1 MKNLIFKKISIR
13 NFLSF
18 GNVPEELDLTSSLY
32 RVIVGKNKDKSDNED
47 DANGVGK
54 STLINAVYFALFG
67 QAPGNKINLPSLV
80 NNINKKNMIVKLDF
94 SIDDIDYTIERGR
107 NPVVLKFYKNGEE
120 IVDESLGDSR
130 DTQKEIEKVI
140 GITKDVFSQIVC
152 LTCNVPVFMEQP
164 LGTQKEIIEKIL
176 GVDIISKKVVALKSL
191 ITETKNIVN
200 NKQFEYDTLVN
211 QKKTIEESIEQQLFN
226 LKQNKNNYEIN
237 KRNKII
243 ELSNKIKEIENIDF
257 EKEENNLK
265 SLSEYETISK
275 ENETK
280 KLQLNKISNTVKD
293 IEKQIKDK
301 ISKLNSLQK
310 INFNDE
316 RELFKYNESLKE
328 DKIKYDSEIAIHKVN
343 KDKLIKLNALFIDL
357 GNKIQKKENEL
368 NSIKDGICPLCGNIV
383 DKEHTE
389 QHRNKINNEIKEL
402 KEQYHQSD
410 LEIMELNS
418 LVDSFKEKS
427 FEFKNTYFKTYE
439 ELLNAENEINSLIS
453 DIKNLDGNITDL
465 NKESSEIVLK
475 DLGEKPICKYNTMEE
490 LLIQKVTLENLK
502 KQLVEINNEENPF
515 NGQEESILK
524 MKESIIEP
532 NDTELNNIKNDL
544 EHQEVLLK
552 LLSSPTSFIRK
563 NILDK
568 SLEFLNAKIKH
579 YLIKMGSLH
588 SVELN
593 NDMSITISSMGLDYN
608 YVSTGEMSR
617 ISFALNFA
625 FRDVWEALNNTRI
638 NLYMFDEVLDKSG
651 LDTSGKRDIVYCLSS
666 INDRNLLVV
675 SHDEII
681 KSSTMDILTIV
692 KEQGFSH
699 IEKNI

>member
-1 MKNLIFKKISIR
+1 MTNLTFKKISIR

-18 GNVPEELDLTSSLY
+18 GNIPEELDLTSSNY
-32 RVIVGKNKDKSDNED
+32 RVIIGKNKDKSDSQD

-54 STLINAVYFALFG
+54 SSFISAIYFSLFG

-80 NNINKKNMIVKLDF
+80 NNVNKKNMIVKLDF
-94 SIDDIDYTIERGR
+94 SIDDVDYTIERGR
-107 NPVVLKFYKNGEE
+107 NPVILKFYKNGEE
-120 IVDESLGDSR
+120 VVDESLGDSR

-140 GITKDVFSQIVC
+140 GISKDVFSQIVC

-164 LGTQKEIIEKIL
+164 IGTQKEIIEKIL

-191 ITETKNIVN
+191 IQETKNNVN
-200 NKQFEYDTLVN
+200 NKQFEYDSLLN
-211 QKKTIEESIEQQLFN
+211 QKKTLENSIQQQLSN
-226 LKQNKNNYEIN
+226 LKQNQNNYEIN

-243 ELSNKIKEIENIDF
+243 ELSNKIKNIEQIDF

-265 SLSEYETISK
+265 QLLNYETILK

-280 KLQLNKISNTVKD
+280 KLQLTKIENNIKDIKNQIQNKIT
-293 IEKQIKDK
+293 
-301 ISKLNSLQK
+301 KLDELQK
-310 INFNDE
+310 IDFNSE
-316 RELFKYNESLKE
+316 RESFKYNETIKE
-328 DKIKYDSEIAIHKVN
+328 EKIKYDSEIAIHKVN
-343 KDKLIKLNALFIDL
+343 KDKLLKANNLFKDL
-357 GNKIQKKENEL
+357 SNRISKKENEL
-368 NSIKDGICPLCGNIV
+368 NSIKDGICPFCGNIV

-389 QHRNKINNEIKEL
+389 QHRNKINEEIKDL
-402 KEQYHQSD
+402 REQYHQCD
-410 LEIMELNS
+410 LEILD
-418 LVDSFKEKS
+418 LTHLIGTFKEKS
-427 FEFKNTYFKTYE
+427 FEFKPTHFNSYE
-439 ELLNAENEINSLIS
+439 ELLNSENEISTLINDIKKLDSDIS
-453 DIKNLDGNITDL
+453 DLD
-465 NKESSEIVLK
+465 KQSSEIVLE
-475 DLGEKPICKYNTMEE
+475 DLCEKPICKFNSIEE
-490 LLIQKVTLENLK
+490 LLTQKVTLENLL
-502 KQLVEINNEENPF
+502 KQLEELNKEENPY

-524 MKESIIEP
+524 MKEQIIEP
-532 NDTELNNIKNDL
+532 NDTELNAVKDDL

-593 NDMSITISSMGLDYN
+593 NDMSINISSMGLDYN

-651 LDTSGKRDIVYCLSS
+651 LDTSGKRDIVECLSS

-699 IEKNI
+699 IE

>member
-1 MKNLIFKKISIR
+1 MNLTFKKISIR

-18 GNVPEELDLTSSLY
+18 GNVPEELDLTSSAY

-94 SIDDIDYTIERGR
+94 SIDDTDYTIERGR

-176 GVDIISKKVVALKSL
+176 GVDIISKKIVALKSL

-211 QKKTIEESIEQQLFN
+211 QKKTLEESIEHQLSE
-226 LKQNKNNYEIN
+226 LKKNKEIYELN
-237 KRNKII
+237 KKNKITD
-243 ELSNKIKEIENIDF
+243 LVNKINEIKEIDF
-257 EKEENNLK
+257 DKEEEKLK
-265 SLSEYETISK
+265 KLAEYEIAL
-275 ENETK
+275 NETEANLIRLT
-280 KLQLNKISNTVKD
+280 KLENDKKD
-293 IEKQIKDK
+293 IEKKIKND
-301 ISKLNSLQK
+301 ISKLEELQK
-310 INFNDE
+310 IDFNSE
-316 RELFKYNESLKE
+316 KESFKYNDSIKE

-343 KDKLIKLNALFIDL
+343 KDKLAKANALFTDL
-357 GNKIQKKENEL
+357 SERIKKKENEI
-368 NSIKDGICPLCGNIV
+368 NSVKKDVCPVCGNKIT
-383 DKEHTE
+383 TE
-389 QHRNKINNEIKEL
+389 KFATFMKQKNYELSQL
-402 KEQYHQSD
+402 KEQFHQCD

-418 LVDSFKEKS
+418 LVNEFKEKS
-427 FEFKNTYFKTYE
+427 FEFKPTHFNSYQDM
-439 ELLNAENEINSLIS
+439 LNAENNIILIS
-453 DIKNLDGNITDL
+453 NELASLDEKYTAFD
-465 NKESSEIVLK
+465 KESSEIVLK
-475 DLGEKPICKYNTMEE
+475 DLGEKPICKFKSIEE
-490 LLIQKVTLENLK
+490 LLTQKVTLENLL
-502 KQLVEINNEENPF
+502 KQLEEINKEENPF

-524 MKESIIEP
+524 MKEKIIEP
-532 NDTELNNIKNDL
+532 DDTDLNNVKDDL

-552 LLSSPTSFIRK
+552 LLSSPSSFIRK

-651 LDTSGKRDIVYCLSS
+651 LDTSGKRDIVECLSS

-699 IEKNI
+699 IE

>member
-1 MKNLIFKKISIR
+1 MANLTFKKISIR

-18 GNVPEELDLTSSLY
+18 GNIPEELDLTSSNY
-32 RVIVGKNKDKSDNED
+32 RVIIGKNKDKSDSGD
-47 DANGVGK
+47 DANGSGK
-54 STLINAVYFALFG
+54 TSVISSLFYSIYG
-67 QAPGNKINLPSLV
+67 CVPGNKINLPSLV
-80 NNINKKNMIVKLDF
+80 NNVNKKNMIVKLDF
-94 SIDDIDYTIERGR
+94 SIDDVDYTIERGR
-107 NPVVLKFYKNGEE
+107 NPVILKFYKNGEE
-120 IVDESLGDSR
+120 VVDESLGDSR

-140 GITKDVFSQIVC
+140 GISKDVFSQIVC

-164 LGTQKEIIEKIL
+164 IGTQKEIIEKIL

-191 ITETKNIVN
+191 IQETKNNVN
-200 NKQFEYDTLVN
+200 NKQFEYDTLLN
-211 QKKTIEESIEQQLFN
+211 QKKTLENSIQQQLSN
-226 LKQNKNNYEIN
+226 LKQNQNNYEIN

-243 ELSNKIKEIENIDF
+243 ELSNKIKNIEQIDF

-265 SLSEYETISK
+265 QLLNYETILK

-280 KLQLNKISNTVKD
+280 KLQLTKIENNIKDIKNQIQNKIA
-293 IEKQIKDK
+293 
-301 ISKLNSLQK
+301 KLDELQK
-310 INFNDE
+310 IDFNSE
-316 RELFKYNESLKE
+316 RESFKYNETIKE
-328 DKIKYDSEIAIHKVN
+328 EKIKYDSEIAIHKVN
-343 KDKLIKLNALFIDL
+343 KDKLLKANNLFKDL
-357 GNKIQKKENEL
+357 SNRISKKENEL

-389 QHRNKINNEIKEL
+389 QHRNKINEEIKDL
-402 KEQYHQSD
+402 REQYHQCD
-410 LEIMELNS
+410 LEILD
-418 LVDSFKEKS
+418 LTHLIGTFKEKS
-427 FEFKNTYFKTYE
+427 FEFKPTHFNSYE
-439 ELLNAENEINSLIS
+439 ELLNSENEISTLINDIKKLDSDIS
-453 DIKNLDGNITDL
+453 DLD
-465 NKESSEIVLK
+465 KQSSEIVLE
-475 DLGEKPICKYNTMEE
+475 DLCEKPICKFNSIEE
-490 LLIQKVTLENLK
+490 LLTQKVTLENLL
-502 KQLVEINNEENPF
+502 KQLEEINKEENPY

-524 MKESIIEP
+524 MREQIIEP
-532 NDTELNNIKNDL
+532 NDTELNAVKDDL

-593 NDMSITISSMGLDYN
+593 NDMSINISSMGLDYN

-651 LDTSGKRDIVYCLSS
+651 LDTSGKRDIVECLSS

-699 IEKNI
+699 IE